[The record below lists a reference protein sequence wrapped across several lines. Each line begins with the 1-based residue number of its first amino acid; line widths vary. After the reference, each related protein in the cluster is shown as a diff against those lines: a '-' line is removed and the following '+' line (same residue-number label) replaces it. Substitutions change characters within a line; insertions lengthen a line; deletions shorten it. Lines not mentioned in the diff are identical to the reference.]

1 MVCNTANGRKERCVC
16 VRERKREGGRERVKS
31 EERGKRERERE
42 RERERRGSC
51 YGEYMNDYAYTW
63 EGVSMSTIRMSV
75 PNSNG
80 NVSREKQPTL
90 DQRKMQLTVISSA
103 KEICLDPKSEGKIN
117 VCQLVVGK
125 KSIPKH
131 TENYLWIYTY
141 QPQCELTTE
150 QQLKYTMVHVHTYKH
165 TCTV

>member
-1 MVCNTANGRKERCVC
+1 
-16 VRERKREGGRERVKS
+16 
-31 EERGKRERERE
+31 
-42 RERERRGSC
+42 
-51 YGEYMNDYAYTW
+51 
-63 EGVSMSTIRMSV
+63 MSTIRMSV

-131 TENYLWIYTY
+131 TENYL
-141 QPQCELTTE
+141 
-150 QQLKYTMVHVHTYKH
+150 
-165 TCTV
+165 